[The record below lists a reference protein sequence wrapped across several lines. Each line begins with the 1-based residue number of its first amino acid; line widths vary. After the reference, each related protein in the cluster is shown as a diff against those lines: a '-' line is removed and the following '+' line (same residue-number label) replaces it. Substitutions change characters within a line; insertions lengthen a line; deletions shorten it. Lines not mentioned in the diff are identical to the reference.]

1 MTMAQGLTAKG
12 KIEGKIEVVRTA
24 WKKGYTKHQIADFTD
39 LSIIEIEKLIAQFEK
54 EAKN

>member
-1 MTMAQGLTAKG
+1 MAQGLTAKG